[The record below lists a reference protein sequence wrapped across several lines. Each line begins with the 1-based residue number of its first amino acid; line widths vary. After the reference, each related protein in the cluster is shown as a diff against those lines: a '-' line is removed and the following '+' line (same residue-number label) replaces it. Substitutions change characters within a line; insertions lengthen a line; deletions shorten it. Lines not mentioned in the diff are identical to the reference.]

1 MPAATRGGPR
11 HATILATAP
20 ECCGPCGRTALD
32 RCGTSEGSTE
42 CLRQSLRAFDNEEP
56 RLGRVEPALDEI
68 VNERLDGRGVL
79 RCALDEAERMFV
91 AHRVNTDRCDEDQIS
106 SM

>member
-1 MPAATRGGPR
+1 MQRFWQPLQNVAG
-11 HATILATAP
+11 LVDLTA
-20 ECCGPCGRTALD
+20 G
-32 RCGTSEGSTE
+32 
-42 CLRQSLRAFDNEEP
+42 SLRH
-56 RLGRVEPALDEI
+56 DEI